1 MNDKM
6 IQNASKMIEENL
18 TGDGNDAPVIWL
30 HGNARREM
38 GKLRRH
44 ADISLSAHSVPSL
57 VECGGIDSAETAVAY
72 LLFAKRAKSF
82 LVKIDEIARMSLRE
96 ELDLALEDAPDGRL
110 VVSVDQL
117 ATLLAANPDAAASLL
132 GIGERIA
139 EWYDGRVRLV
149 LTDDLGCA
157 EVAEACDAKE
167 IPSDILDV
175 PMELDP
181 LEAVRRETRDE
192 TIRWMLDLLQE
203 CGCELPFFKGGR
215 EAIAANAAS
224 CG

>member
-1 MNDKM
+1 MSYK
-6 IQNASKMIEENL
+6 
-18 TGDGNDAPVIWL
+18 P
-30 HGNARREM
+30 
-38 GKLRRH
+38 
-44 ADISLSAHSVPSL
+44 ISISPEQAQFL
-57 VECGGIDSAETAVAY
+57 ETRK
-72 LLFAKRAKSF
+72 FQ
-82 LVKIDEIARMSLRE
+82 IDEIARMSLRE

-139 EWYDGRVRLV
+139 EWYDGRVRLI

-215 EAIAANAAS
+215 EAKAANAAR